1 MSMTVQQLIEH
12 KGSRVYCA
20 EKTMTIRNAAELM
33 KNASIGCLLVMDDDD
48 LIGILYEREIVRQ
61 VVVPGLDPDATTV
74 DEVMREDFATITPEA
89 SVQEAMLIINDLRIR
104 HLPVIS
110 DQHVFGIISIGD
122 LNHAMLQSQEND
134 IHDLV
139 NYISG
144 SLDIS
149 FEDKSDGS
157 DEGL

>member
-1 MSMTVQQLIEH
+1 M
-12 KGSRVYCA
+12 
-20 EKTMTIRNAAELM
+20 
-33 KNASIGCLLVMDDDD
+33 
-48 LIGILYEREIVRQ
+48 
-61 VVVPGLDPDATTV
+61 
-74 DEVMREDFATITPEA
+74 
-89 SVQEAMLIINDLRIR
+89 QEAMLIINDLRIR

-122 LNHAMLQSQEND
+122 LNHAMLQSQEDD

-144 SLDIS
+144 SLDMS